1 MLKKSTLFS
10 LVAASAWLSPAPS
23 VAVAQ
28 ETDAAKQVLAQLN
41 AERETTRI
49 LLEQLQSTDPTVI
62 DVYFKLD
69 ENDQRTMVVS
79 RVTES
84 GLIETWE
91 APADIINNTF
101 NEAEN
106 KIKEDNPEASS
117 GSDWTSAIA
126 PMLGGMLAGYLLS
139 NAFSGAGKSAQM
151 TREAHE
157 RERRIQSSAYSA
169 NAASRTQQLRQT
181 SPNNTLNRSATTPA
195 RPAVGQSQGG
205 TFNSSGA
212 RSSGYSLGG

>member
-1 MLKKSTLFS
+1 MLKKSTLLS
-10 LVAASAWLSPAPS
+10 LAIAGAWLSPVPQ

-28 ETDAAKQVLAQLN
+28 DSEAAKHVLDQLN

-49 LLEQLQSTDPTVI
+49 LLEKLKSTDPSVI
-62 DVYFKLD
+62 DVYFALD
-69 ENDQRTMVVS
+69 DAGQRTMVVS
-79 RVTES
+79 KVADN

-91 APADIINNTF
+91 APADVINTTIA
-101 NEAEN
+101 EAEE
-106 KIKEDNPEASS
+106 KAKQDNPEASS
-117 GSDWTSAIA
+117 GFDWTSAIA

-151 TREAHE
+151 TRDAHE
-157 RERRIQSSAYSA
+157 RERRMQSSAYSA
-169 NAASRTQQLRQT
+169 NTATRAQQLRQNPT
-181 SPNNTLNRSATTPA
+181 TNTLNRSASPA